1 MTTTVAGVASTVGY
15 SWRDDGQMTAITLD
29 GVAVAT
35 LGYDPAGELAGVT
48 YPFGGLG
55 GLTKQPSGALV
66 GDAWTVNLAN
76 GASRT
81 FTESLTRSQAG
92 RVTASSWTDTGS
104 PGSAV
109 GWGYSYDQAGR
120 LTQAVLAPAAG
131 RAQTSFGYSFTPTG
145 GCGAD
150 PQAGKN
156 GSRTGSS
163 IQTGAGTPQVTSY
176 CYDQA
181 SRLTATTGA
190 NPIDPGTVS
199 YDPHGNATRIGD
211 QTWTY
216 NAADQVTGTTVVS
229 AGQQLGYTRD
239 PSGRVVQRQATGP
252 ETATARYGFAG
263 GDDSPDLLLDPAGQP
278 VERYLSLPGG
288 VLLTKPTTGAA
299 TRWAVPNLHGDT
311 SILIGITNGAVTISG
326 AGWINDPYG
335 QPINPNTGQIDL
347 AATPTTRTGT
357 TTTDAWLGQHQRGFE
372 HTTGLNQMLMGARTY
387 LPSLGIFT
395 ATDPVEGGND
405 TTYTYPND
413 PINKQDLSGEKWWN
427 WWRPISGLQVARRVL
442 NHGTAFY
449 SFNGPF
455 VSAQGGVTCIKRC
468 PSVSVSFGA
477 GASAQKINKVARF
490 VPGTMIGYQFG
501 RPTNGLGFGAAACWH
516 GLCLGASSGDEGWGT
531 VNGFSPVFGIG
542 TPGVQLWALGTFADE
557 RSGQGASPGRPM
569 RVR

>member
-1 MTTTVAGVASTVGY
+1 MTTVTTTVAGVASTVGY

-35 LGYDPAGELAGVT
+35 LAYDPAGELAGVT

-66 GDAWTVNLAN
+66 ADTWTVNLAN

-92 RVTASSWTDTGS
+92 RVTASSWSDTGGS
-104 PGSAV
+104 PV

-216 NAADQVTGTTVVS
+216 DAADQVTSTPVTHPVGS
-229 AGQQLGYTRD
+229 CNAK
-239 PSGRVVQRQATGP
+239 PPAP
-252 ETATARYGFAG
+252 KPAR
-263 GDDSPDLLLDPAGQP
+263 
-278 VERYLSLPGG
+278 
-288 VLLTKPTTGAA
+288 
-299 TRWAVPNLHGDT
+299 
-311 SILIGITNGAVTISG
+311 
-326 AGWINDPYG
+326 
-335 QPINPNTGQIDL
+335 
-347 AATPTTRTGT
+347 
-357 TTTDAWLGQHQRGFE
+357 
-372 HTTGLNQMLMGARTY
+372 
-387 LPSLGIFT
+387 
-395 ATDPVEGGND
+395 
-405 TTYTYPND
+405 
-413 PINKQDLSGEKWWN
+413 
-427 WWRPISGLQVARRVL
+427 
-442 NHGTAFY
+442 HGT
-449 SFNGPF
+449 G
-455 VSAQGGVTCIKRC
+455 
-468 PSVSVSFGA
+468 
-477 GASAQKINKVARF
+477 
-490 VPGTMIGYQFG
+490 
-501 RPTNGLGFGAAACWH
+501 
-516 GLCLGASSGDEGWGT
+516 
-531 VNGFSPVFGIG
+531 SPVGMIPQTCCSMRLVNPWSGICRCLAG
-542 TPGVQLWALGTFADE
+542 SCSPNPPPVPPRGGRYRTCTAIP
-557 RSGQGASPGRPM
+557 AS
-569 RVR
+569 